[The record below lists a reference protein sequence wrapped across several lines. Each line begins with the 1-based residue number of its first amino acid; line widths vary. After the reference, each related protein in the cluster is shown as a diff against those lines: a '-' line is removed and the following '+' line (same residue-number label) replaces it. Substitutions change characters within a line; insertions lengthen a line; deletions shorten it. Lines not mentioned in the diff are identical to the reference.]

1 MRSLC
6 FSILLTALMLCA
18 WTLCFSAHAQTVS
31 TSVTEPARP
40 KVALVLS
47 GGGARGF
54 AHVGVLKVLHE
65 LKVPVDLV
73 VGTSM
78 GAVVGGAYA
87 AGVPVEQ
94 LEKIVND
101 IQWDDVFVTSVP
113 RQDLDFRRKDE
124 DTRTIGRF
132 AFGLTKDGLTLPRAT
147 LGSHV
152 LDETLRRLAPPSLDR
167 GNLNDLPVPF
177 RALATD
183 LVSGEPVVMEKTSL
197 FSAMRASMAIPG
209 AFAPLE
215 IDGALLVDGGLAR
228 NLPVDVARKLGAQ
241 IIIAVNVGTPR
252 LPRERINSALDVAQ
266 QMINILTE
274 QNVGRSL
281 AELTSADILISPDL
295 DVVSASDFPRGKEIV
310 ALGEAAARKQLAK
323 LGALAIDPQAY
334 AAREAARTASLGP
347 AQTLT
352 ISAVEVAGADRTKA
366 EVLKRALDIEAPAQ
380 TTDAQVA
387 QAVRRLGASGEF
399 ERIDFTLLGSA
410 TERVLLVRPIEA
422 ITGNQTLRFGVRLE
436 SDFQTDNRF
445 SLLVAHT
452 AKWINPYGGE
462 WRTIAQIGGERR
474 LDTEFYQP
482 VSRNRDW
489 FVSAGAAYEASDV
502 DTFNAQGQRVAKL
515 GYAEEK
521 IGVFAGRR
529 LGLIGEARIGRT
541 RNRLTA
547 ESLIG
552 SEVFPKRTVLYNAN
566 QASLRFDTLDNAN
579 FPRSGYHVSTFWTS
593 APTQNSTQR
602 TDNYS
607 LRADWAASRAD
618 TTLYAT
624 LALADARGGSVA
636 GTLGG
641 FLNLSGTLP
650 NSLAGTRAI
659 FLRAIA
665 YRRLGAL
672 TSALGGNIYAGLSLE
687 AGSAYDRD
695 VGLRG
700 SDVRRAFALL
710 VGADSIIGP
719 VYLGVG
725 KTVNGSGALYLFVG
739 QP

>member
-1 MRSLC
+1 MRMIWLS
-6 FSILLTALMLCA
+6 
-18 WTLCFSAHAQTVS
+18 TLSFFTFTTWMFLSSAQAQT
-31 TSVTEPARP
+31 TPPPTTEQTRP

-65 LKVPVDLV
+65 LRVPVDMV

-87 AGVPVEQ
+87 AGTPVAQ
-94 LEKIVND
+94 LEKIVRD
-101 IQWDDVFVTSVP
+101 TQWDDIFVTSVP
-113 RQDLDFRRKDE
+113 RQDMDFRRKDE

-152 LDETLRRLAPPSLDR
+152 LDETLRRLAPLSLDR
-167 GNLNDLPVPF
+167 GNLNDLPLPF

-197 FSAMRASMAIPG
+197 FNAMRASMAIPG

-215 IDGALLVDGGLAR
+215 LDGALLVDGGLAR
-228 NLPVDVARKLGAQ
+228 NLPVDVARAMGAQ

-252 LPRERINSALDVAQ
+252 LPRDRINSALDVAE

-281 AELTSADILISPDL
+281 AELTERDILISPDL
-295 DVVSASDFPRGKEIV
+295 DKVSAGDFARGADIIER
-310 ALGEAAARKQLAK
+310 GEQAARAQLAR
-323 LGALAIDPQAY
+323 LSALAIDPQLY
-334 AAREAARTASLGP
+334 AARDAARTASRG
-347 AQTLT
+347 AQEKLM
-352 ISAVEVAGADRTKA
+352 IQKVEVTGADRTKA
-366 EVLKRALDIEAPAQ
+366 EVLKRALEIDTPAQ
-380 TTDAQVA
+380 VTDAQIA
-387 QAVRRLGASGEF
+387 QQVRRLGASGEF
-399 ERIDFTLLGSA
+399 ERIDFSLLGSA
-410 TERVLLVRPIEA
+410 TERVLLVRPIDA

-445 SLLVAHT
+445 SLLMAHT

-462 WRTIAQIGGERR
+462 WRTIAQIGGDRR
-474 LDTEFYQP
+474 LDTEVYQP

-489 FVSAGAAYEASDV
+489 FVSAGAAFEASDLDV
-502 DTFNAQGQRVAKL
+502 FNAQGRRIAKL
-515 GYAEEK
+515 GYAEER

-529 LGLIGEARIGRT
+529 LGLTGEVRIGRT
-541 RNRLTA
+541 RNRLSA

-552 SEVFPKRTVLYNAN
+552 SEVFPKRTTLFNAN
-566 QASLRFDTLDNAN
+566 RASLRFDTLDNAN
-579 FPRSGYHVSTFWTS
+579 FPRQGYHVSTFWTS
-593 APTQNSTQR
+593 APTQSSTQR
-602 TDNYS
+602 TDNYN
-607 LRADWAASRAD
+607 LRADWAGSRAD

-624 LALADARGGSVA
+624 LELADARGGSTA
-636 GTLGG
+636 GALGG
-641 FLNLSGTLP
+641 FLNLSGTP
-650 NSLAGTRAI
+650 VNSLSGTRAV

-687 AGSAYDRD
+687 AGAAYDRD